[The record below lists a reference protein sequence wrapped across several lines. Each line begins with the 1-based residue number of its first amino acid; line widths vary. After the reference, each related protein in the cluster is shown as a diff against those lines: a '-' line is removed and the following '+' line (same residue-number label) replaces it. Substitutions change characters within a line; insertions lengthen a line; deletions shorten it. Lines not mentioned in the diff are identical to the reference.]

1 MTDTPP
7 AVNNTQSSADNSTA
21 ATQSSASSSA
31 DENNPQS
38 TGQNATSQT
47 QQNST
52 EPSGQNITDTESQN
66 STDAFGHN
74 FTDSA
79 YMAYVNSTDT
89 VKTNNT
95 ENVVDDQITEKDNQ
109 TGADIDIT
117 TEPLNTT
124 RTVTETEDTRAENST
139 VPANTTGKGINTAT
153 GKSQQQSYSEYQFS
167 FIGLH
172 YEKRSCQFSNQPT
185 WLGFIYTT
193 ARR

>member
-7 AVNNTQSSADNSTA
+7 AVNNTQSSAENSTA

-31 DENNPQS
+31 DENNTQS

-79 YMAYVNSTDT
+79 YVTSTDT

-95 ENVVDDQITEKDNQ
+95 ENVIDDQITEKDSQ

-139 VPANTTGKGINTAT
+139 VPANTTGKGINTTT
-153 GKSQQQSYSEYQFS
+153 GKS
-167 FIGLH
+167 
-172 YEKRSCQFSNQPT
+172 
-185 WLGFIYTT
+185 
-193 ARR
+193 